1 MLQLLSK
8 MLTRK
13 GIDILLQLC
22 LDIFNIE
29 TL

>member
-8 MLTRK
+8 MQTRK